1 MIDSHI
7 HLSCKC
13 YNQTFPYIDYD
24 GKELTIAAD
33 GRREALIEEMKSRGV
48 SCCIEPAI
56 DVDSNELLINLS
68 KESDGF
74 IYPAVGNH
82 PTRCINSKLRD
93 FKRSGNSLREMEL
106 LQLVKRGLIITMK
119 EKISIA

>member
-1 MIDSHI
+1 
-7 HLSCKC
+7 
-13 YNQTFPYIDYD
+13 
-24 GKELTIAAD
+24 
-33 GRREALIEEMKSRGV
+33 MKSRGV

-93 FKRSGNSLREMEL
+93 FKKVRKFSERDGIGKNSM
-106 LQLVKRGLIITMK
+106 VVSIIASAA
-119 EKISIA
+119 ERISPGYIRKSLG

>member
-48 SCCIEPAI
+48 SC
-56 DVDSNELLINLS
+56 
-68 KESDGF
+68 
-74 IYPAVGNH
+74 
-82 PTRCINSKLRD
+82 
-93 FKRSGNSLREMEL
+93 
-106 LQLVKRGLIITMK
+106 
-119 EKISIA
+119 

>member
-1 MIDSHI
+1 
-7 HLSCKC
+7 
-13 YNQTFPYIDYD
+13 
-24 GKELTIAAD
+24 
-33 GRREALIEEMKSRGV
+33 MKSRGV

-93 FKRSGNSLREMEL
+93 FKKVRKFSEGDGIGKNSM
-106 LQLVKRGLIITMK
+106 VVSIIAFAA
-119 EKISIA
+119 ERISPGYIRKSLG

>member
-33 GRREALIEEMKSRGV
+33 GRREALIEGGSE
-48 SCCIEPAI
+48 EPGG
-56 DVDSNELLINLS
+56 S
-68 KESDGF
+68 GQ
-74 IYPAVGNH
+74 
-82 PTRCINSKLRD
+82 
-93 FKRSGNSLREMEL
+93 RSFRFE
-106 LQLVKRGLIITMK
+106 
-119 EKISIA
+119 